1 LEWALRLRGFLQL
14 LSAQHLR
21 DVMRRQPLVT
31 TRALSGQADFQF
43 SAEMRHAENLERVSA
58 DDRAT

>member
-1 LEWALRLRGFLQL
+1 
-14 LSAQHLR
+14 
-21 DVMRRQPLVT
+21 MRRQPLVT
-31 TRALSGQADFQF
+31 TRALSGQADFRF